1 MEFTEEISK
10 RIYDIIKDNDT
21 NQKELA
27 KAIDVNPK
35 QISRW
40 KTGQAEMRIYKLR
53 EQNITFYPTPPGGE
67 VIRGLCASRSFTENR
82 YRDKRGGLTAP
93 R

>member
-10 RIYDIIKDNDT
+10 RIYDIIEDNDT
-21 NQKELA
+21 NQQELA

-40 KTGQAEMRIYKLR
+40 KTGQAEMGIYKLKKFC
-53 EQNITFYPTPPGGE
+53 TYYG
-67 VIRGLCASRSFTENR
+67 VSADYVLGLQKKKGYYKSSQE
-82 YRDKRGGLTAP
+82 
-93 R
+93 